1 MCYDNLLK
9 YWAEKYAQQMAS
21 WAFRQP
27 ITTPVEILKTELSVE
42 PIRADSVIFLKS
54 GPEIQHLEFQTR
66 VPQNRPMPI
75 RMCSYSIRLQWQ
87 YELPVRQVLIWLLPT
102 SNPAVFET
110 EFRTEF
116 THHRY
121 QVIRLWEESPEPLL
135 ENNALLPLAVL
146 CATQNPTELLSQV
159 AQEVGKIQDTDLRQE
174 IAACTQI
181 LAGLR
186 FDNQLISTMFREEIM
201 QESVVYQ
208 DILQKGIAQGLEQG
222 LEQGEKQGEVAV
234 ILRLLHR
241 FCGPLNPEIK
251 SRIQSLIKP
260 QLEELSEALLD
271 FTNLAD
277 LQQWLDSH

>member
-1 MCYDNLLK
+1 
-9 YWAEKYAQQMAS
+9 
-21 WAFRQP
+21 
-27 ITTPVEILKTELSVE
+27 
-42 PIRADSVIFLKS
+42 
-54 GPEIQHLEFQTR
+54 
-66 VPQNRPMPI
+66 
-75 RMCSYSIRLQWQ
+75 
-87 YELPVRQVLIWLLPT
+87 
-102 SNPAVFET
+102 
-110 EFRTEF
+110 
-116 THHRY
+116 
-121 QVIRLWEESPEPLL
+121 
-135 ENNALLPLAVL
+135 
-146 CATQNPTELLSQV
+146 V

-186 FDNQLISTMFREEIM
+186 FDKQLISTMFREEIM

-234 ILRLLHR
+234 ILRQLHR
-241 FCGPLNPEIK
+241 FCGSLNLEIK
-251 SRIQSLIKP
+251 SRIQSLSKL

>member
-1 MCYDNLLK
+1 VSHPPRVFWSSERAYPDLTFIPTMCYDNLLK

-75 RMCSYSIRLQWQ
+75 RMCSYSIRLQWE
-87 YELPVRQVLIWLLPT
+87 YELPVRQVLIWLVPT

-121 QVIRLWEESPEPLL
+121 QVILYWR
-135 ENNALLPLAVL
+135 
-146 CATQNPTELLSQV
+146 
-159 AQEVGKIQDTDLRQE
+159 
-174 IAACTQI
+174 
-181 LAGLR
+181 
-186 FDNQLISTMFREEIM
+186 IM
-201 QESVVYQ
+201 PYCHWRCYAPPRTPRNS
-208 DILQKGIAQGLEQG
+208 
-222 LEQGEKQGEVAV
+222 
-234 ILRLLHR
+234 
-241 FCGPLNPEIK
+241 
-251 SRIQSLIKP
+251 
-260 QLEELSEALLD
+260 
-271 FTNLAD
+271 
-277 LQQWLDSH
+277 

>member
-1 MCYDNLLK
+1 MCYDNLFK
-9 YWAEKYAQQMAS
+9 YWAEKYAQEMAS

-27 ITTPVEILKTELSVE
+27 ITTPVEVLKTELSIE

-66 VPQNRPMPI
+66 VPQDRPMPQ
-75 RMCSYSIRLQWQ
+75 RMINYAVRLNWQ
-87 YELPVRQVLIWLLPT
+87 YDLPVRQVLIWLVPT

-121 QVIRLWEESPEPLL
+121 QVIRLWEESPEALL
-135 ENNALLPLAVL
+135 ENNVLLPLAVL
-146 CATQNPTELLSQV
+146 CATENPTELLSQV
-159 AQEVGKIQDTDLRQE
+159 AQEVGKIEDTDLRQE

-208 DILQKGIAQGLEQG
+208 DILQKGIAQG
-222 LEQGEKQGEVAV
+222 EVAV

-241 FCGPLNPEIK
+241 FCGPLNPEIE
-251 SRIQSLIKP
+251 SRIKGLNKP

-277 LQQWLDSH
+277 LQQWLESH

>member
-1 MCYDNLLK
+1 
-9 YWAEKYAQQMAS
+9 
-21 WAFRQP
+21 
-27 ITTPVEILKTELSVE
+27 
-42 PIRADSVIFLKS
+42 
-54 GPEIQHLEFQTR
+54 
-66 VPQNRPMPI
+66 MPI
-75 RMCSYSIRLQWQ
+75 RMCSYSIRLQWE
-87 YELPVRQVLIWLLPT
+87 YELPVRQVLIWLVPT
-102 SNPAVFET
+102 SNQAVFET

-159 AQEVGKIQDTDLRQE
+159 AQEVGKIEDTDQRQE

-186 FDNQLISTMFREEIM
+186 FDKQLISTMFREEIM

-234 ILRLLHR
+234 ILRQLHR
-241 FCGPLNPEIK
+241 FCGLLNLEIK
-251 SRIQSLIKP
+251 SRIQSLSKP